1 MVPTLEPR
9 TSPSITRAA
18 SSLSMLI
25 VEDDPVVLRSLELAV
40 QFLGYTVNTARD
52 GIVGM
57 RKFRRCKP
65 TIVLTDLV
73 MPNMDG
79 IEFVRAIRREKSDA
93 LIVAMS
99 GGSIRRPDYLSMV
112 LKLGADAAIEKP
124 FAAEALHDVVTS
136 LLHPE
141 QRLAPVRTTI
151 I

>member
-1 MVPTLEPR
+1 MVPQLY
-9 TSPSITRAA
+9 PSTAPTIAPAA
-18 SSLSMLI
+18 RSLSMLI
-25 VEDDPVVLRSLELAV
+25 VEDDPAVLRSLGLAV
-40 QFLGYTVNTARD
+40 EFLGYSVTTAPD
-52 GIVGM
+52 GIAGM
-57 RKFRRCKP
+57 RKFRYCKP

-79 IEFVRAIRREKSDA
+79 IEFVRAIRREKSDT

-141 QRLAPVRTTI
+141 RQRAPVRTTI